1 MTDDYYTKKFDYFTP
16 MTDEQKQA
24 IRDACAGYSQIELD
38 RALASALDVDVQKS
52 MEPFRRIMLRLDHDV
67 ALLVEAGIDP
77 GTIMIAHFN
86 DIGMPPAMGIL
97 VAGRVVRKYQTEIVG
112 L

>member
-1 MTDDYYTKKFDYFTP
+1 MTDDYYRQKFDNFTP

-24 IRDACAGYSQIELD
+24 IRNACASYSQVDLD

-67 ALLVEAGIDP
+67 ALLVEVGIDP
-77 GTIMIAHFN
+77 STIMIVHFN
-86 DIGMPPAMGIL
+86 DMGVPPAMGIM